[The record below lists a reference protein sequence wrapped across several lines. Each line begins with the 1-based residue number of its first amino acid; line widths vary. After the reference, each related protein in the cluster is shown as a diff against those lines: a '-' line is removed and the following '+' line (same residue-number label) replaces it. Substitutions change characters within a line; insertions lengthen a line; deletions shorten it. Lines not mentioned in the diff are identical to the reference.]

1 MKFPD
6 TCRAGES
13 GTRGKEKNEKK
24 FSDKGTRKAE
34 GTSKRMGTKKPK
46 GRVNAMKTIPNQNA
60 LHGAGQPAAEP
71 LSPLESA
78 LFMWMKL
85 HEGDILTRETLLK
98 NVWGFKSIGETRTVD
113 MCVRRLRKKIGAE
126 RIKTVHGKGYLML
139 S

>member
-1 MKFPD
+1 MKKSF
-6 TCRAGES
+6 
-13 GTRGKEKNEKK
+13 
-24 FSDKGTRKAE
+24 RK
-34 GTSKRMGTKKPK
+34 MGTKEAKNTSIKAGTRKPK
-46 GRVNAMKTIPNQNA
+46 GRVNVMEKTTNQDA
-60 LHGAGQPAAEP
+60 VYGTGQHTADM

-85 HEGDILTRETLLK
+85 HKGDVLTRESLLK

-113 MCVRRLRKKIGAE
+113 MCIQRLRRKIGPE